1 MKSSYVYRVYGQKR
15 AHRTIHG
22 DYDATFCLA
31 MMVAVVLVTLIV
43 LALSGCQTA
52 PTVTILPGS
61 DNVTVTAT
69 LATDDER
76 VTALLPYAVLANE
89 EIARALEVYEA
100 TKDSTALQ
108 QVAWWLQYALGVAQH
123 IEALQAR

>member
-1 MKSSYVYRVYGQKR
+1 MQKR
-15 AHRTIHG
+15 TEERQNIEYRH
-22 DYDATFCLA
+22 
-31 MMVAVVLVTLIV
+31 VAVAGLTMAVAVLTLIV

-69 LATDDER
+69 IATEDER
-76 VTALLPYAVLANE
+76 VAELLPYAVLANE

-100 TKDSTALQ
+100 TKNATALQ
-108 QVAWWLQYALGVAQH
+108 QVAWWMKYALGVAEN
-123 IEALQAR
+123 IEALSQTQT

>member
-1 MKSSYVYRVYGQKR
+1 MQKR
-15 AHRTIHG
+15 TPVRPHTAAPIPG
-22 DYDATFCLA
+22 DSEVTACLA
-31 MMVAVVLVTLIV
+31 VTLALVLVTLLV

-69 LATDDER
+69 IATEDER
-76 VTALLPYAVLANE
+76 LAELLPYAVLANE
-89 EIARALEVYEA
+89 EISRALTVYEA
-100 TKDSTALQ
+100 TKDATALQ

-123 IEALQAR
+123 IEALSQTQT